1 MRRWSVPRRTQ
12 PSSGLSAR
20 RGPPGSQKRR
30 LMDSPGAASAYPSSG
45 EGQFIF
51 SQPAPDQDLQTRPAD
66 GPTDR
71 RRKSENSEM
80 LGRGGKTGN
89 RETDCESPSLTML
102 LNAAGTCRL
111 PCEESPVGSE
121 CVAGHVDRRE
131 CRTSLL
137 RLIRPTRLGGHS
149 GPRKSGRSAA
159 GPACYPAAGRSLL
172 ALAIV
177 DVVRGSH
184 RHRGGAP
191 RQRREARHHHRGT
204 PRVGAQPERVKLV
217 TEMSSSRP
225 PFDSSSSRSVK

>member
-66 GPTDR
+66 GPTER

-80 LGRGGKTGN
+80 LGRGEKTGN

-137 RLIRPTRLGGHS
+137 RLIRPTRLGAHS
-149 GPRKSGRSAA
+149 GPRESGRSAA
-159 GPACYPAAGRSLL
+159 GPACYPGRREKPAGPFHRGRRALL
-172 ALAIV
+172 ATSSGWGAANGGKPATTTGV
-177 DVVRGSH
+177 H
-184 RHRGGAP
+184 RASECNPNGLNLSP
-191 RQRREARHHHRGT
+191 R
-204 PRVGAQPERVKLV
+204 
-217 TEMSSSRP
+217 
-225 PFDSSSSRSVK
+225 